1 MNRAFAFAPGTT
13 VRVADIPPCV
23 KSLPYAYQYFYE
35 PGTIVSVVGTTH
47 SEPIYKV
54 KMRNDTLPDIEVEGK
69 YLTNC
74 YSDGWPVDAYESTFI
89 RHHVASKYEVK
100 KIIYNDPA
108 TIVFWKDG
116 TKTVVKCAKGEK
128 FNEYTAFCAA
138 LAKKV
143 YGTNSRVTK
152 IVKSGEEHKWK

>member
-1 MNRAFAFAPGTT
+1 MNRTFAPGTT
-13 VRVADIPPCV
+13 VRVNDIPTYV
-23 KSLPYAYQYFYE
+23 KL
-35 PGTIVSVVGTTH
+35 VG
-47 SEPIYKV
+47 IY
-54 KMRNDTLPDIEVEGK
+54 DSALIQ
-69 YLTNC
+69 
-74 YSDGWPVDAYESTFI
+74 
-89 RHHVASKYEVK
+89 HHVASAYGVK